1 MSQSMSIRQLLL
13 PESPP
18 RLTLMPAMGTWA
30 FFLTFAGQSV
40 RNLVGWTS
48 FGLISAASGLL
59 LLLVFLRE
67 GHHVQWR
74 ALPTTIG
81 LYVVLCSLSII
92 WSAYPAETALASIL
106 MIATT
111 AVGVLLACGLS
122 LRQMTDALSRALEAT
137 LVLSV
142 LLELYVALVL
152 RHPLAPLYMRG
163 WEEVP
168 VTYYWVY
175 GDILR
180 GGPIQGIVGNR
191 NPLAFIALLTLL
203 CIAVRWADRRVKPV
217 GLVVW
222 SSLSLLI
229 LVLTNSATVWVAAV
243 VCVAVMGY
251 LWLMRHVPVRLRAWV
266 VTAAVTMI
274 VALAAAALGWYS
286 QLIGLL
292 GRTES
297 MSVRWEIWKAVLSLW
312 QEHTILGWGWIM
324 YWIPWLPVFST
335 ILVRPDGTPTM
346 NAHNAYI
353 EALFQTGVVG
363 GALIVVI
370 VCVMVYRSFRL
381 AERHLNSEASVVLP
395 ALVMTALVMQS
406 FTESRLLSEGNWV
419 VLCALGTWLGLNRTV
434 EERKRPQA
442 SATTLPQLRTERH
455 SSRHPGRRFTGA
467 GGHSSQLRR

>member
-1 MSQSMSIRQLLL
+1 MTQPSNLRQLLL
-13 PESPP
+13 PETPP
-18 RLTLMPAMGTWA
+18 RLKLMPAAGTWA

-40 RNLVGWTS
+40 RNLVGWKS
-48 FGLISAASGLL
+48 FGLIAAVSGLL
-59 LLLVFLRE
+59 LLWVFIRE
-67 GHHVQWR
+67 GHCVKWP

-81 LYVVLCSLSII
+81 LYVVLCALSII
-92 WSAYPAETALASIL
+92 WSAYPAETALASAL

-122 LRQMTDALSRALEAT
+122 LRQMTDALSRALEAA
-137 LVLSV
+137 LVLSI

-168 VTYYWVY
+168 ITYYWVY

-203 CIAVRWADRRVKPV
+203 CIAVRWADRRVKPISM
-217 GLVVW
+217 VVW
-222 SSLSLLI
+222 SALSLVVLA
-229 LVLTNSATVWVAAV
+229 LTNSATVWAAAA

-251 LWLMRHVPVRLRAWV
+251 LWLMRHVPVRFRSWV
-266 VTAAVTMI
+266 VTAAVTVI
-274 VALAAAALGWYS
+274 VGLAAAALGWYT
-286 QLIGLL
+286 QLIALL
-292 GRTES
+292 GRSES
-297 MSVRWEIWKAVLSLW
+297 MSARWEIWKAVLSLW

-324 YWIPWLPVFST
+324 YWIPWIPVFST

-370 VCVMVYRSFRL
+370 VCVLVYRSFRL
-381 AERHLNSEASVVLP
+381 AGRHLNSDASVVLP
-395 ALVMTALVMQS
+395 ALLMTALVMQS

-419 VLCALGTWLGLNRTV
+419 VVCALGTWLGLHRIV
-434 EERKRPQA
+434 EERQGSEVPLTESQH
-442 SATTLPQLRTERH
+442 LRAERR
-455 SSRHPGRRFTGA
+455 SFRNPG
-467 GGHSSQLRR
+467 